1 MYFRY
6 IVHYTITHI
15 FQKDKIWTEG
25 ISFDISTR
33 NMRVELV
40 FNWLV
45 LFKVSVSKVYGNT
58 KRNTDMLENELD
70 DDFFD
75 EIDRAQEVLEVPVME
90 YEDDN
95 KPSKFWWWCRQI
107 VIVDSSVNE

>member
-1 MYFRY
+1 
-6 IVHYTITHI
+6 
-15 FQKDKIWTEG
+15 
-25 ISFDISTR
+25 
-33 NMRVELV
+33 MRVELV
-40 FNWLV
+40 FNWMV

-95 KPSKFWWWCRQI
+95 KPSKF
-107 VIVDSSVNE
+107 

>member
-1 MYFRY
+1 
-6 IVHYTITHI
+6 
-15 FQKDKIWTEG
+15 
-25 ISFDISTR
+25 
-33 NMRVELV
+33 MRVELV

-58 KRNTDMLENELD
+58 KRNTDILENELD

-95 KPSKFWWWCRQI
+95 KPSKF
-107 VIVDSSVNE
+107 

>member
-1 MYFRY
+1 
-6 IVHYTITHI
+6 
-15 FQKDKIWTEG
+15 
-25 ISFDISTR
+25 
-33 NMRVELV
+33 MRVELV

-95 KPSKFWWWCRQI
+95 KPSKF
-107 VIVDSSVNE
+107 